1 MRAVVVTPPERNSVQ
16 LMEIHEPKPKE
27 NEALLKILKVG
38 IDATDREINDGYYG
52 QPPEGSPYL
61 VLGHEAVGIVEEI
74 GGNVKNVS
82 VGDIVVPTVRR
93 PCIENC
99 VNCRMGE
106 VDMCTTGT
114 FSEHGIL
121 KLHGF
126 ASDYAVSDA
135 DYLVKVPEEI
145 KEEAVFLEPLSIV
158 EKGIS
163 QIFKIQERLI
173 WEREDALVVGA
184 GPLGLLATIVLRLR
198 GFNVLNMSRNRVES
212 VKAQI
217 VRDVGG
223 EYLDERVNSFIT
235 IDKKFDMVIEAS
247 GAASAAL
254 ETCGMTKQNGIICF
268 LGLYREIQECE
279 DFGKVF
285 SNMTLGNRVAFGSV
299 SSNKKHFEM
308 GIKDLLEIK
317 KKYPKVMAKLVSREL
332 TPEKVTLAFKS
343 DFEEIK
349 TIINFQK
356 K

>member
-1 MRAVVVTPPERNSVQ
+1 MRAVVVTPPEKNSVQ
-16 LMEIHEPKPKE
+16 LMEIHKPKPKE
-27 NEALLKILKVG
+27 NEALLRILRVG
-38 IDATDREINDGYYG
+38 LDATDREINDGYYG
-52 QPPEGSPYL
+52 ELPEGSPYL

-74 GGNVKNVS
+74 GEKVKNVS

-93 PCIENC
+93 PCVQNC
-99 VNCRMGE
+99 LNCSKGE
-106 VDMCTTGT
+106 VDMCTTGDY
-114 FSEHGIL
+114 SEHGIL
-121 KLHGF
+121 KLQGF

-135 DYLVKVPEEI
+135 DYLVKVPEEVR
-145 KEEAVFLEPLSIV
+145 EEAVFLEPLSIV

-163 QIFKIQERLI
+163 QVFKIQERMV
-173 WEREDALVVGA
+173 WEAEDTLVVGA
-184 GPLGLLATIVLRLR
+184 GPLGLLASIVLRLK

-212 VKAQI
+212 TKAKI

-223 EYLDERVNSFIT
+223 EYLDERVNPFIS
-235 IDKKFDMVIEAS
+235 IEDKFDIVIEAS

-285 SNMTLGNRVAFGSV
+285 SNMVLGNRTAFGSV
-299 SSNKKHFEM
+299 SSNIKHFEM

-317 KKYPKVMAKLVSREL
+317 KKYPKVMEKLVSREL
-332 TPEKVTLAFKS
+332 TPEKATLGFKS

-356 K
+356 

>member
-16 LMEIHEPKPKE
+16 LMEIHKPKPKE
-27 NEALLKILKVG
+27 NEALLRILRVG
-38 IDATDREINDGYYG
+38 LDATDREINDGYYG
-52 QPPEGSPYL
+52 ELPEGSPYL

-74 GGNVKNVS
+74 GEKVKNVS

-93 PCIENC
+93 PCVQNC
-99 VNCRMGE
+99 LNCSKGE
-106 VDMCTTGT
+106 VDMCTTGDY
-114 FSEHGIL
+114 SEHGIL
-121 KLHGF
+121 KLQGF

-145 KEEAVFLEPLSIV
+145 RKEAVFLEPLSIV

-163 QIFKIQERLI
+163 QVFKIQERMV
-173 WEREDALVVGA
+173 WEAEDTLVVGA

-212 VKAQI
+212 KKAKI
-217 VRDVGG
+217 VREVGG
-223 EYLDERVNSFIT
+223 EYLDKRVNPFIS
-235 IDKKFDMVIEAS
+235 IEDKFDIVIEAS

-285 SNMTLGNRVAFGSV
+285 SNMVLGNRTAFGSV
-299 SSNKKHFEM
+299 SSNIKHFEM

-317 KKYPKVMAKLVSREL
+317 KKCPKVMEKLVSREL
-332 TPEKVTLAFKS
+332 TPEKATLGFKS

-356 K
+356 